1 MTVRSVTQAFVDATA
16 AMVQDRDVADTLAK
30 LLHDCAT
37 STGANAVGLLVSDE
51 RGDLDVLSATS
62 HQATELE
69 IYQLQLD
76 AGPCIDAVR
85 SGASVAAVTDGDI
98 KDRWGVVGEAIV
110 KAGFH
115 AVQSVPLRWHGR
127 IIGALNAFHRDPATV
142 DEDTQVLLQAF
153 ADVATVVIVQSA
165 ELSSAD
171 LTERVRLALAGRTV
185 IEQAKGV
192 LAQTANVDMAAAYEL
207 LAARA
212 AENGSSLTET
222 AARIIEDA
230 QTH

>member
-1 MTVRSVTQAFVDATA
+1 MTASSVTQAFVDATA
-16 AMVQDRDVADTLAK
+16 AMVEDRDVADTLAK

-37 STGANAVGLLVSDE
+37 STAANAIGLLVTDE

-69 IYQLQLD
+69 IYQLQHD

-85 SGASVAAVTDGDI
+85 SGTSVAVATDGDI
-98 KDRWGVVGEAIV
+98 KARWGVVGEAIV
-110 KAGFH
+110 EAGFH

-127 IIGALNAFHRDPATV
+127 IIGALNAFHRDPGTV

-153 ADVATVVIVQSA
+153 ADVATVVIVQTA
-165 ELSSAD
+165 ELSSSE

-192 LAQTANVDMAAAYEL
+192 LAQTNNIDMAAAYEL
-207 LAARA
+207 LARRA
-212 AENGSSLTET
+212 AENGSSLSQA
-222 AARIIEDA
+222 AARIIQDA
-230 QTH
+230 QTR

>member
-1 MTVRSVTQAFVDATA
+1 VTASSVTRAFVDATA

-37 STGANAVGLLVSDE
+37 STAANAVGLLVTDE

-69 IYQLQLD
+69 LYQLQLD
-76 AGPCIDAVR
+76 VGPCIDAVR
-85 SGASVAAVTDGDI
+85 TGASVAAAADSDI
-98 KDRWGVVGEAIV
+98 KGRWGVVGEAILE
-110 KAGFH
+110 AGFH

-127 IIGALNAFHRDPATV
+127 IIGALNAFHRDPGTI
-142 DEDTQVLLQAF
+142 DEDTEVLLQAF

-171 LTERVRLALAGRTV
+171 LAERIRRALAGRTV

-192 LAQTANVDMAAAYEL
+192 LAQTAQVDMAAAYEL
-207 LAARA
+207 LARRA
-212 AENGSSLTET
+212 AESGSSLSET
-222 AARIIEDA
+222 AARIIQDA
-230 QTH
+230 QTR